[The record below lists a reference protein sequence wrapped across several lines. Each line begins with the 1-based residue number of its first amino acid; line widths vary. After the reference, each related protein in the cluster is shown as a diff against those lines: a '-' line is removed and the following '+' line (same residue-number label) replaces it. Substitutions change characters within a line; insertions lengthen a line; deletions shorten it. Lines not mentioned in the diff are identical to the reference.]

1 MGPAAWV
8 TSRFKQPRNAF
19 CINFLQQQ
27 QRQQRHQQQQQ
38 LRGANNNAKCQVGKK
53 GERGAGSVRR
63 RPGALGI
70 RQRWEGRRKRRG
82 EAAQGHFS
90 HYTTS
95 VPARLPASLQLQLQ
109 LRLTLS
115 LRLLLPFTH
124 SFSLFLSL
132 TVCVLN
138 SRDTQHQNGVVFS
151 FFNFVFASFFQHDSF
166 IFLQSFLT
174 RVKDKWNNWELRTKT
189 TKKYTDTEQWNIK
202 LYNLNMYD
210 SLFKH
215 FTLFLLV

>member
-27 QRQQRHQQQQQ
+27 QQRQLRHQQQQQ

-63 RPGALGI
+63 RPGALEI

-95 VPARLPASLQLQLQ
+95 APARLPASLQLQLQ
-109 LRLTLS
+109 LRLTLCLS
-115 LRLLLPFTH
+115 PPA
-124 SFSLFLSL
+124 FLSL
-132 TVCVLN
+132 
-138 SRDTQHQNGVVFS
+138 SFS
-151 FFNFVFASFFQHDSF
+151 HCLCIKFTRHSAPKRRCFHFFQLCFRFFFSSTTVLFFCKVFWHVLKINETTENFSQKR
-166 IFLQSFLT
+166 LRNTLT
-174 RVKDKWNNWELRTKT
+174 LTSET
-189 TKKYTDTEQWNIK
+189 
-202 LYNLNMYD
+202 LN
-210 SLFKH
+210 
-215 FTLFLLV
+215 FTI

>member
-19 CINFLQQQ
+19 CINFLQQQQ

-70 RQRWEGRRKRRG
+70 RQWWEGRRKRRG

-95 VPARLPASLQLQLQ
+95 APARLPASLQLQLQ
-109 LRLTLS
+109 LRLTHSLPLLS
-115 LRLLLPFTH
+115 L
-124 SFSLFLSL
+124 SFSYCLCIKFTRHSAPKRR
-132 TVCVLN
+132 CF
-138 SRDTQHQNGVVFS
+138 Q
-151 FFNFVFASFFQHDSF
+151 FFQLCFRFFFSARQF
-166 IFLQSFLT
+166 YFFA
-174 RVKDKWNNWELRTKT
+174 KFF
-189 TKKYTDTEQWNIK
+189 DTC
-202 LYNLNMYD
+202 
-210 SLFKH
+210 
-215 FTLFLLV
+215 